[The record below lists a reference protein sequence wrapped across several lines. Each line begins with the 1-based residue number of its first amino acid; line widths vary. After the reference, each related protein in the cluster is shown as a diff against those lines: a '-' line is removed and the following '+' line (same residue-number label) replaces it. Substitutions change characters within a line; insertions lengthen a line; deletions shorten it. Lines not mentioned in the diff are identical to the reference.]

1 MLPAARASCGK
12 VGTGFPQKRCENK
25 NLEQTVRFP
34 IRAPCSRTLAS
45 LTALAICAGGCT
57 TLGPDFKPP
66 AAANSP
72 GYAMVGDPTPSGVQQ
87 ADVAVG
93 AAPWWRDYGSAELDQ
108 VIRLAFANNPTI
120 AEVKATLE
128 RAQAEAAATVG
139 GRLPQLDLNGGAR
152 RARINTKTLGFT
164 GFPPRTL
171 DLYSVGAQVSYDLD
185 LFGGARRSTERDQ
198 ARTEAAAREADAAYL
213 TLAGNIAAQAMRIAA
228 LRAQIAATEAVV
240 ADDRRIYTML
250 RQADAVGGKP
260 RTAGAGALAE
270 LLQDQATLPP
280 LRRELALARHQL
292 ALLVGRSP
300 AEWTAPDFDVASLK
314 PPRDIPISLP
324 SSLLRRRP
332 DILAAEAQLHA
343 ATAAIGVA
351 AANRYPDLRLTAS
364 LTQTAT
370 SPADLFGYSAS
381 SWNLVSGLTAP
392 VFNGGALKARQVA
405 AEAEARAALA
415 RYQQTV
421 LRAFVQVSDAL
432 AALGADE
439 QEMAVLRL
447 AELAATTSE
456 HDTRSA
462 YAMGGVA
469 QIEVV
474 ENQRTVNRV
483 RILIVEA
490 EGRKLQNLVTL
501 SAATAAEWRIP

>member
-1 MLPAARASCGK
+1 MPPAAR
-12 VGTGFPQKRCENK
+12 
-25 NLEQTVRFP
+25 
-34 IRAPCSRTLAS
+34 TLAG
-45 LTALAICAGGCT
+45 LTALAICTSGCT
-57 TLGPDFKPP
+57 TLGPDFKAP
-66 AAANSP
+66 AAAASS
-72 GYAMVGDPTPSGVQQ
+72 GYAMSGDPTPAGIRQT
-87 ADVAVG
+87 DVAG
-93 AAPWWRDYGSAELDQ
+93 GRAPWWRDYGSPELDQ

-128 RAQAEAAATVG
+128 RAKAEAAATAG

-185 LFGGARRSTERDQ
+185 LFGGARRSAERDQ
-198 ARTEAAAREADAAYL
+198 AHVAAAAHEADAAYL
-213 TLAGNIAAQAMRIAA
+213 TLASNVAGQAVRIAA
-228 LRAQIAATEAVV
+228 LRAQIATTEAVV
-240 ADDRRIYTML
+240 ADDRQIYTIL

-270 LLQDQATLPP
+270 LLQDEAALPP
-280 LRRELALARHQL
+280 LRQELALARHQL
-292 ALLVGRSP
+292 ALLVGRAP
-300 AEWTAPDFDVASLK
+300 ADWTAPDFDAARLN
-314 PPRDIPISLP
+314 PPKEIPISLP
-324 SSLLRRRP
+324 SSLVRRRP
-332 DILAAEAQLHA
+332 DILAAEAELHA
-343 ATAAIGVA
+343 ATSAIGVA

-370 SPADLFGYSAS
+370 NPVDLFGYSAS
-381 SWNLVSGLTAP
+381 SWNLVSGLAAP
-392 VFNGGALKARQVA
+392 VFSGGALKAKQAA
-405 AEAEARAALA
+405 AEAGARTAMA

-421 LRAFVQVSDAL
+421 LRAFVQVSDSL

-447 AELAATTSE
+447 AELAATTSAR
-456 HDTRSA
+456 DTQSA
-462 YAMGGVA
+462 YALGGVA
-469 QIEVV
+469 QIEVL

-483 RILIVEA
+483 RNLIAQA
-490 EGRKLQNLVTL
+490 EGQRMQNLVTL

>member
-1 MLPAARASCGK
+1 MFPAA
-12 VGTGFPQKRCENK
+12 
-25 NLEQTVRFP
+25 
-34 IRAPCSRTLAS
+34 RTLAS
-45 LTALAICAGGCT
+45 LTALAVCVSGCT
-57 TLGPDFKPP
+57 TLGPDFKVP

-72 GYAMVGDPTPSGVQQ
+72 GYAMAGDPIPTGLQQ
-87 ADVAVG
+87 AKVAAD
-93 AAPWWRDYGSAELDQ
+93 AAPWWRDYGSAALDQ
-108 VIRLAFANNPTI
+108 VIQLAFDNNPTV

-128 RAQAEAAATVG
+128 RAQAEAAATTG
-139 GRLPQLDLNGGAR
+139 ARLPQVDLNGGAR

-164 GFPPRTL
+164 GIPPRTL

-185 LFGGARRSTERDQ
+185 LFGGARRSAERDQ
-198 ARTEAAAREADAAYL
+198 ARTNARAREADVAYL
-213 TLAGNIAAQAMRIAA
+213 TLAGNVAGQAMRIAA
-228 LRAQIAATEAVV
+228 LRAQIAATEAIV
-240 ADDRRIYTML
+240 ADDRQIYTML

-280 LRRELALARHQL
+280 LRQELALARHQL

-300 AEWTAPDFDVASLK
+300 AEWTAPDFDMANVK
-314 PPRDIPISLP
+314 PPKDIPISLP

-332 DILAAEAQLHA
+332 DILAAEAELHA
-343 ATAAIGVA
+343 ATAAIGLA

-370 SPADLFGYSAS
+370 NPADLFGYSAS

-392 VFNGGALKARQVA
+392 VFNGGALKARQAA
-405 AEAEARAALA
+405 AEAEARAAMA

-421 LRAFVQVSDAL
+421 LRAFVQVSDTL

-439 QEMAVLRL
+439 QEMTVLRL

-456 HDTRSA
+456 RDAQSA
-462 YAMGGVA
+462 YAMGGIA

-474 ENQRTVNRV
+474 ENQRTVHRV
-483 RILIVEA
+483 RALIVQA
-490 EGRKLQNLVTL
+490 EGQHLLNLVKL
-501 SAATAAEWRIP
+501 NAAMAAEWRLR